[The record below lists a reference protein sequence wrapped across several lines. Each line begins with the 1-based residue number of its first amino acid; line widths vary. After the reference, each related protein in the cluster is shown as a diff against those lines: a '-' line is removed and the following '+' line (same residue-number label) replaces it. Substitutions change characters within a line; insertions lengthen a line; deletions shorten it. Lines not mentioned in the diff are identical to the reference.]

1 MSCSRQASGSERGM
15 VLLSVL
21 SLMLILSVLVSSA
34 GRQMHWL
41 LQTTTQATNQGIEQ
55 ADHRL
60 LVGALFALDVG
71 FLTADTDNG
80 MCRWIARCLRSI
92 LSTGVGGIYLAIYAM
107 EQQADSS
114 QRELVGWLRKHS
126 ETSCG
131 GSALA

>member
-1 MSCSRQASGSERGM
+1 M

-34 GRQMHWL
+34 GRQMPWL

-71 FLTADTDNG
+71 FLTDTDNG
-80 MCRWIARCLRSI
+80 CVAGSRKMSAFDSI
-92 LSTGVGGIYLAIYAM
+92 LSFQGNLSGGLGLC
-107 EQQADSS
+107 SS
-114 QRELVGWLRKHS
+114 RPMAPRKN
-126 ETSCG
+126 
-131 GSALA
+131 